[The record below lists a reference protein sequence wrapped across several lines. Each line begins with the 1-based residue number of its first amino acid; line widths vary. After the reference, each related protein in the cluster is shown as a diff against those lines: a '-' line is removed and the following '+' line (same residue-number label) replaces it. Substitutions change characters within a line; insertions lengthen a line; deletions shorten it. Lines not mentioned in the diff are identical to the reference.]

1 MMEYFLGLASGLVL
15 GVCLT
20 LAVAKVKQLFTPSEV
35 KQLREEVRS
44 LKRRIEEK
52 DRHVARM
59 LTETEKLVQGLSRVK
74 HSPPSQ
80 LQ

>member
-1 MMEYFLGLASGLVL
+1 MEYILGLGTGLVL
-15 GVCLT
+15 GVGCT
-20 LAVAKVKQLFTPSEV
+20 LAVAKFKNLFKNSEV
-35 KQLREEVRS
+35 KQLRDEVRH

-59 LTETEKLVQGLSRVK
+59 LSETEKLVQGLSRTRM
-74 HSPPSQ
+74 PPPQQ